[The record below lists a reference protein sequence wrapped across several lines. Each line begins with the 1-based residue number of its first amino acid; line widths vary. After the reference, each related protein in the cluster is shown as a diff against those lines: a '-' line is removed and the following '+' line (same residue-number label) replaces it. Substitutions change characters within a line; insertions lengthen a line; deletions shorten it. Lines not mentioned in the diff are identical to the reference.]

1 MGSAF
6 MALSAI
12 FALIISSVRLLAK
25 LYEYRLPTL
34 CPLLNLD
41 LETVKSLLIS
51 SVRRRYGIEAHRL
64 FIQVSSFLSQCTR
77 FSQCTKEDQMWLKS
91 MWGAP
96 HECVLPSYSPR
107 TCRYEEARS
116 KSRSSYDLTYFG
128 HRTRKS
134 IHRSHGNACAGKRAS
149 AWMSVRVINHSTAV
163 R

>member
-64 FIQVSSFLSQCTR
+64 FRFRRSYPSARGFPNVLKRTKCGLSRCEVRLTNVY
-77 FSQCTKEDQMWLKS
+77 FPAT
-91 MWGAP
+91 
-96 HECVLPSYSPR
+96 VLV
-107 TCRYEEARS
+107 
-116 KSRSSYDLTYFG
+116 L
-128 HRTRKS
+128 
-134 IHRSHGNACAGKRAS
+134 
-149 AWMSVRVINHSTAV
+149 AV
-163 R
+163 MKKVQIKK